1 MLFVVTFPF
10 FGIQHYKN
18 TTIFANCLFYKYI
31 NHKTRV
37 KNRTANMN
45 RCKEQ
50 VIINQGKVSLRKE
63 SFDTLKFFLAF
74 FVVIIHTGF
83 TGWIGLG
90 SDAISRIAVPLFFM
104 ITGYYLPTMTEEK
117 FKKHFHKVIYL
128 TVISTLFYSLFS
140 YAQSITGESSYNWF
154 TQTFNMKN
162 ICLWL
167 LFNFTKPIAGHLWY
181 FYALLYVLI
190 IIYIGRKTKRIGLLY
205 MFLPLLFLGNY
216 ILSYFLNITYR
227 NFLFIGLPYV
237 LLGCLFRNNEKQFKI
252 YTMKSPTLI
261 LSLLFCCLGLGLEML
276 FYKYTDTKI
285 IRDHFLFT
293 LPMAICVFTLA
304 LKHPHWGANSL
315 LTTIG
320 KKYSAHIYIMHLCVI
335 KLIPHGFIFLCE
347 KDTYEQIAQSNLFQN
362 SYPFLVFGTTLIIA
376 FVFNKLWSLFL
387 QKTNTKQIA
396 N

>member
-162 ICLWL
+162 ICL
-167 LFNFTKPIAGHLWY
+167 
-181 FYALLYVLI
+181 
-190 IIYIGRKTKRIGLLY
+190 
-205 MFLPLLFLGNY
+205 
-216 ILSYFLNITYR
+216 
-227 NFLFIGLPYV
+227 
-237 LLGCLFRNNEKQFKI
+237 
-252 YTMKSPTLI
+252 
-261 LSLLFCCLGLGLEML
+261 
-276 FYKYTDTKI
+276 
-285 IRDHFLFT
+285 
-293 LPMAICVFTLA
+293 
-304 LKHPHWGANSL
+304 
-315 LTTIG
+315 
-320 KKYSAHIYIMHLCVI
+320 
-335 KLIPHGFIFLCE
+335 
-347 KDTYEQIAQSNLFQN
+347 
-362 SYPFLVFGTTLIIA
+362 
-376 FVFNKLWSLFL
+376 
-387 QKTNTKQIA
+387 
-396 N
+396 

>member
-1 MLFVVTFPF
+1 
-10 FGIQHYKN
+10 
-18 TTIFANCLFYKYI
+18 
-31 NHKTRV
+31 
-37 KNRTANMN
+37 MN

-90 SDAISRIAVPLFFM
+90 SNAISRIAVPLFFM

-162 ICLWL
+162 ICFWL
-167 LFNFTKPIAGHLWY
+167 FFNFTPVGGHLWY

-190 IIYIGRKTKRIGLLY
+190 IIYIGRKIKRMSLLY
-205 MFLPLLFLGNY
+205 KLLPLLFLGNY
-216 ILSYFLNITYR
+216 ILSYFFNITYR
-227 NFLFIGLPYV
+227 NFLFTGLPYV
-237 LLGCLFRNNEKQFKI
+237 LLGCLFRNNEKLIKAYNI
-252 YTMKSPTLI
+252 NSKTLI
-261 LSLLFCCLGLGLEML
+261 LSLFAFCLGLGLEIL
-276 FYKYTDTKI
+276 FYKNTNTPI

-293 LPMAICVFTLA
+293 LPMVICVFILA

-315 LTTIG
+315 LPIIG
-320 KKYSAHIYIMHLCVI
+320 KKYSAHIYIMHIFVFSMIQYSLR
-335 KLIPHGFIFLCE
+335 FLCE
-347 KDTYEQIAQSNLFQN
+347 EDTYERITQSYLFKN

>member
-1 MLFVVTFPF
+1 
-10 FGIQHYKN
+10 
-18 TTIFANCLFYKYI
+18 
-31 NHKTRV
+31 
-37 KNRTANMN
+37 MN

-90 SDAISRIAVPLFFM
+90 SNAISRIAVPLFFM

-162 ICLWL
+162 VCFWL
-167 LFNFTKPIAGHLWY
+167 FFNFTPVGGHLWY

-190 IIYIGRKTKRIGLLY
+190 IIYIGRKIKRMSLLY
-205 MFLPLLFLGNY
+205 KLLPLLFLGNY
-216 ILSYFLNITYR
+216 ILSYFFYITYR
-227 NFLFIGLPYV
+227 NFLFTGLPYV
-237 LLGCLFRNNEKQFKI
+237 LLGCLLRNNEKQIKI
-252 YTMKSPTLI
+252 YTIKSKILI
-261 LSLLFCCLGLGLEML
+261 LSLFVSCLGLGLEIL
-276 FYKYTDTKI
+276 FYKITDTI
-285 IRDHFLFT
+285 VIRDHFLFT
-293 LPMAICVFTLA
+293 LPMVICVFILA

-320 KKYSAHIYIMHLCVI
+320 KKYSAHIYIMQICI
-335 KLIPHGFIFLCE
+335 ISLIPHGFIFLCG
-347 KDTYEQIAQSNLFQN
+347 KDFYEQIAKSYLLKN

-387 QKTNTKQIA
+387 QKKNTKQIA